1 MEQELPELLRHRATE
16 TRAINWGEI
25 SAELGTELPADF
37 KALSEAYP
45 PLTIDEFLAIL
56 IPTPGAERF
65 FISGVRRLLDML
77 RHRRDR
83 GASRG
88 YVPYPEEHGLL
99 PWGSSSEGDIFY
111 WKTSDGG
118 PDSWTILVSGRN
130 DDWCEFQGSLTEY
143 LAGLV
148 SGAVPPDGL
157 PPDFPGRTPTIESD

>member
-1 MEQELPELLRHRATE
+1 M
-16 TRAINWGEI
+16 
-25 SAELGTELPADF
+25 
-37 KALSEAYP
+37 
-45 PLTIDEFLAIL
+45 TIDEFLAIL
-56 IPTPGAERF
+56 IPSPGGERF
-65 FISGVRRLLDML
+65 FISGVRRLLDLL

-83 GASRG
+83 GASHG
-88 YVPYPEEHGLL
+88 YVPYPEAHGLL

-111 WKTSDGG
+111 WKTSDEG

-157 PPDFPGRTPTIESD
+157 PPDFPGRTPTVEVG